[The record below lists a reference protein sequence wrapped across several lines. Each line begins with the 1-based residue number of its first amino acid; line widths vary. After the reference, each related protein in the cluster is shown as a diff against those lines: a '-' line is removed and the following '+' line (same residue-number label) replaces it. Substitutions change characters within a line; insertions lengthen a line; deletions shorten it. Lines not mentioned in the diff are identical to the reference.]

1 MHKEWGFI
9 VWTICKWCTNEYEIQ
24 LLSGDPIIH
33 ESSYPFNV

>member
-24 LLSGDPIIH
+24 LLSRAPIIH